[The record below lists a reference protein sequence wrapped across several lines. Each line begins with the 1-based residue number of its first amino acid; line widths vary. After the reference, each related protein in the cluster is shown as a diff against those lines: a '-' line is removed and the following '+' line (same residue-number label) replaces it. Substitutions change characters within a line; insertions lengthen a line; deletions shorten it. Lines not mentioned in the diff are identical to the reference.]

1 MSYRIPII
9 FDTDIG
15 VDDAFALLLAA
26 GDPNLDLLGIT
37 TVFGNNSVDNCTEN
51 ALRMC
56 ELLDLNVPVAKGAS
70 KSLFGP
76 ARDYSDRRNYYVHGE
91 DGLGGKRYMLKEP
104 RKKVEDCDAVDLIA
118 RLIRRSDENARYF
131 RIRERVLSA
140 LRVRKEQWVQRKDYK
155 FFVCPACKATL
166 RVPKGRGK
174 IKIVCRKCGNS
185 FMGKS

>member
-1 MSYRIPII
+1 MRQKLMQ
-9 FDTDIG
+9 FMAGRNGNDELNR
-15 VDDAFALLLAA
+15 FLLAVDMVLILLSVIFSRGIGRILSPIA
-26 GDPNLDLLGIT
+26 LVLLGFT
-37 TVFGNNSVDNCTEN
+37 YY
-51 ALRMC
+51 RM
-56 ELLDLNVPVAKGAS
+56 LS
-70 KSLFGP
+70 
-76 ARDYSDRRNYYVHGE
+76 RD
-91 DGLGGKRYMLKEP
+91 
-104 RKKVEDCDAVDLIA
+104 
-118 RLIRRSDENARYF
+118 LIRRSDENARYF

>member
-1 MSYRIPII
+1 MQFMAGRNGNDELNR
-9 FDTDIG
+9 F
-15 VDDAFALLLAA
+15 LLAVDMVLILLSVIFSRGIGRILSPIA
-26 GDPNLDLLGIT
+26 LVLLGFT
-37 TVFGNNSVDNCTEN
+37 YY
-51 ALRMC
+51 RM
-56 ELLDLNVPVAKGAS
+56 LS
-70 KSLFGP
+70 
-76 ARDYSDRRNYYVHGE
+76 RD
-91 DGLGGKRYMLKEP
+91 
-104 RKKVEDCDAVDLIA
+104 
-118 RLIRRSDENARYF
+118 LIRRSDENARYL

>member
-1 MSYRIPII
+1 MQFMAGRNGNDELNR
-9 FDTDIG
+9 F
-15 VDDAFALLLAA
+15 LLAVDMVLILLSVIFSRGVGRILSPIA
-26 GDPNLDLLGIT
+26 LVLLGFT
-37 TVFGNNSVDNCTEN
+37 YY
-51 ALRMC
+51 RM
-56 ELLDLNVPVAKGAS
+56 LS
-70 KSLFGP
+70 
-76 ARDYSDRRNYYVHGE
+76 RD
-91 DGLGGKRYMLKEP
+91 
-104 RKKVEDCDAVDLIA
+104 
-118 RLIRRSDENARYF
+118 LIRRSDENARYF

>member
-1 MSYRIPII
+1 MQFMAGRNGNDELNR
-9 FDTDIG
+9 F
-15 VDDAFALLLAA
+15 LLAVDMVLILLSVIFSRGIGRILSPIA
-26 GDPNLDLLGIT
+26 LVLLGFT
-37 TVFGNNSVDNCTEN
+37 YY
-51 ALRMC
+51 RM
-56 ELLDLNVPVAKGAS
+56 LS
-70 KSLFGP
+70 
-76 ARDYSDRRNYYVHGE
+76 RD
-91 DGLGGKRYMLKEP
+91 
-104 RKKVEDCDAVDLIA
+104 
-118 RLIRRSDENARYF
+118 LIRRSDENARYF

>member
-1 MSYRIPII
+1 MRQKLMQ
-9 FDTDIG
+9 FMIG
-15 VDDAFALLLAA
+15 RNGNDELNRFLLAVDMVLILLSVIFSRGVGRILSPIA
-26 GDPNLDLLGIT
+26 LVLLGFT
-37 TVFGNNSVDNCTEN
+37 YY
-51 ALRMC
+51 RM
-56 ELLDLNVPVAKGAS
+56 LS
-70 KSLFGP
+70 
-76 ARDYSDRRNYYVHGE
+76 RD
-91 DGLGGKRYMLKEP
+91 
-104 RKKVEDCDAVDLIA
+104 
-118 RLIRRSDENARYF
+118 LIRRSDENARYF

>member
-1 MSYRIPII
+1 MQ
-9 FDTDIG
+9 FMIG
-15 VDDAFALLLAA
+15 RNGNDELNRFLLAVDMVLILLSVIFSRGVGRILSPIA
-26 GDPNLDLLGIT
+26 LVLLGFT
-37 TVFGNNSVDNCTEN
+37 YY
-51 ALRMC
+51 RM
-56 ELLDLNVPVAKGAS
+56 LS
-70 KSLFGP
+70 
-76 ARDYSDRRNYYVHGE
+76 RD
-91 DGLGGKRYMLKEP
+91 
-104 RKKVEDCDAVDLIA
+104 
-118 RLIRRSDENARYF
+118 LIRRSDENARYF